1 MAWGN
6 ILLVW
11 GLCLAF
17 IGGGLVAGD
26 LPNGAAAP
34 VGVVS
39 LRRNAI
45 VSIGG
50 EVANDYTYRTTKT
63 TRTAPDAP
71 YRPTDHDT
79 GGLAVRRAN
88 LRLRADVHPNVHAL
102 FKIDFSGNDAIRND
116 RERLIE
122 EALVVMSAVGG
133 TGLGFFAGKGRAP
146 YGQDITLGL
155 IQSYHHM
162 ANQDDSSEGPIF
174 LRQPWDRPATGLG
187 GGTGGTGDAADAVT
201 PLPAMRPGQFDRVFM
216 VGGSYEWD
224 DCWRVE
230 LAAFQPTE
238 WEYKDRLRDGAS
250 HDNGASVGVAGRI
263 WWRPFECLTL
273 EVSGMVARSSAMA
286 RVADRTDVSPLAA
299 GRSTAYALSVGFD
312 WHRGPWQI
320 FGEYQR
326 GQDWNFTKDYQT
338 DTWQLGAAYHATD
351 ALRVGLMA
359 EGLRIEQSIPDRVT
373 ERFFKLAF
381 TVKYDFTDSL
391 FILAEYG
398 REWQRRTFGGADER
412 GRGDFFG
419 IRVGFMF

>member
-6 ILLVW
+6 RIFIW
-11 GLCLAF
+11 GLCLALV
-17 IGGGLVAGD
+17 GGGLVAGD
-26 LPNGAAAP
+26 LPATVTVPDAA
-34 VGVVS
+34 VS
-39 LRRNAI
+39 LRRNAS

-50 EVANDYTYRTTKT
+50 EIATDYTYRYAKT
-63 TRTAPDAP
+63 TRTAPNAP
-71 YRPTDHDT
+71 YRPTDRDT

-88 LRLRADVHPNVHAL
+88 LRLQADVHPNVRAL
-102 FKIDFSGNDAIRND
+102 FKIDFSANDAIRD
-116 RERLIE
+116 DQERLVE

-146 YGQDITLGL
+146 YGQDVTLGL
-155 IQSYHHM
+155 LQSYHHM

-174 LRQPWDRPATGLG
+174 IRQPWNRPTTG
-187 GGTGGTGDAADAVT
+187 GGGGGGIPADAVT

-224 DCWRVE
+224 ETWRVE
-230 LAAFQPTE
+230 VAAFQPTE
-238 WEYKDRLRDGAS
+238 WEFKDRLRDGAS
-250 HDNGASVGVAGRI
+250 HDNGASIGVAGRV
-263 WWRPFECLTL
+263 WWRPFEDLVL

-286 RVADRTDVSPLAA
+286 RVADRTDVSPLAE
-299 GRSTAYALSVGFD
+299 GRSTAYAVSVGFD
-312 WHRGPWQI
+312 WRRGPWQV
-320 FGEYQR
+320 FGEYQHGR
-326 GQDWNFTKDYQT
+326 DWNFTKGYDT
-338 DTWQLGAAYHATD
+338 DTWQLGAAYHASD
-351 ALRVGLMA
+351 ALRLGLMA
-359 EGLRIEQSIPDRVT
+359 ESLRIDQSIPDPVT

-398 REWQRRTFGGADER
+398 REWQRRTFRGESER